1 MKIRIELKTKMT
13 NDNLHRIPSLNVVKK
28 AVDTYSVGFK
38 GVVVL
43 HDSLYD
49 YKYDTRSAMYST
61 VDSRRVVGNIQSSEI
76 MGEKLFLIVDVNG
89 GFLQDKSCIC
99 FFRSQMQAIPGSN
112 SATFDD
118 LNIFVIDLIMVGDN
132 EKVDEQYLSEV
143 VVLDN

>member
-13 NDNLHRIPSLNVVKK
+13 NDNLHRVPSLTVVKK
-28 AVDTYSVGFK
+28 AVDAYSVGFK

-61 VDSRRVVGNIQSSEI
+61 VDSRHVVGNIQSSEI
-76 MGEKLFLIVDVNG
+76 TGEKLFLIVDVNEK
-89 GFLQDKSCIC
+89 FLQDSDCIC
-99 FFRSQMQAIPGSN
+99 FFRSQMQAVPGSN

-118 LNIFVIDLIMVGDN
+118 LNIFVVDLIMIGDS

-143 VVLDN
+143 VILDN

>member
-1 MKIRIELKTKMT
+1 MKIRIELKTKMA
-13 NDNLHRIPSLNVVKK
+13 NDNLHRVPSLNVVKK

-61 VDSRRVVGNIQSSEI
+61 VDSRQVVGNIRSSEI
-76 MGEKLFLIVDVNG
+76 TEEKLFLIVDVNDK
-89 GFLQDKSCIC
+89 FLKGRDCIC
-99 FFRSQMQAIPGSN
+99 FFRSQMQAVPGSN

-118 LNIFVIDLIMVGDN
+118 LNIFVIDLIMIGDN

-143 VVLDN
+143 TILDN